1 MSLLHKRNG
10 YRVRSFCSQGN
21 SLSQPRS
28 THPVLFLIMFVP
40 MGISNG
46 YVVVTL
52 AYLLAAAGIDAVG
65 IAALGAWS
73 LLPQTWKVL
82 GGPLVDTT
90 LSNKTW
96 FLISAI
102 VTGLLMI
109 AASLITPS
117 AANFSL
123 IMALTFL
130 FSTASAFNALAADSI
145 MAYAT
150 VPEEKGRAG
159 GWSQAGNLGGSG
171 LGGGLGL
178 WLSQNATP
186 AGDAGLGQ
194 WLAAHTGLQGFAEM
208 GLWLGQHASAGAVS
222 GIAIGLVCLASCLS
236 LLFVHEPVVEHRAET
251 FGHSVVNVGKD
262 AWELVR
268 SRKGLL
274 AVAAFSLPIG
284 VCAMTQLWSGVAG
297 DWHAS
302 ANWVALVN
310 GAMGGVL
317 SMIGCIA
324 GGWICDKMNRMT
336 AFNIFSVVTAGAALA
351 MAFAPRNETSFVV
364 YVCLYMILTGFCYAG
379 FGAVTLEA
387 IGKGAAATKYNL
399 LAGLANVPIIYLS
412 ILDGKAHERWSSAG
426 MLLTDAI
433 VPVIGTALFITFALA
448 TRRFYKGASAP
459 SSGT

>member
-1 MSLLHKRNG
+1 
-10 YRVRSFCSQGN
+10 
-21 SLSQPRS
+21 
-28 THPVLFLIMFVP
+28 MFVP

-96 FLISAI
+96 FLGSAI
-102 VTGLLMI
+102 ATGLLII
-109 AASLITPS
+109 AASVITPS
-117 AANFSL
+117 VANFNL
-123 IMALTFL
+123 ITVLAFL
-130 FSTASAFNALAADSI
+130 FSAASAFNALAADSI

-186 AGDAGLGQ
+186 AGDKGLGQ
-194 WLAAHTGLQGFAEM
+194 WLAAHTGWQGFADI
-208 GLWLGQHASAGAVS
+208 GIWFAGHTSAGALS
-222 GIAIGLVCLASCLS
+222 GIAVGLVCLAACLS
-236 LLFVHEPVVEHRAET
+236 LFFVHEPVMEHRAET
-251 FGHSVVNVGKD
+251 FAHSLINVGKD
-262 AWELVR
+262 AWALVC
-268 SRKGLL
+268 SRNGLL
-274 AVAAFSLPIG
+274 AVVVFALPVG
-284 VCAMTQLWSGVAG
+284 VGAMTQLWSGVAS

-302 ANWVALVN
+302 AGWVALVN

-324 GGWICDKMNRMT
+324 GGWLCDKMHRMT
-336 AFNIFSVVTAGAALA
+336 ALNLFSLATSVCALG
-351 MAFAPRNETSFVV
+351 MAFAPRTEAAFIWFV
-364 YVCLYMILTGFCYAG
+364 CAYMILTGFCYAA
-379 FGAVTLEA
+379 FGAVVLEA
-387 IGKGAAATKYNL
+387 IGQGAAATKYNL
-399 LAGLANVPIIYLS
+399 LASLANVPIIYLS
-412 ILDGKAHERWSSAG
+412 IIDGKAHALWGATG
-426 MLLTDAI
+426 MLITEAV
-433 VPVIGTALFITFALA
+433 VPVIGTLLFVAFAIA
-448 TRRFYKGASAP
+448 TRPFYKGKSVGAA
-459 SSGT
+459 